1 MRIAWSANDNQPATP
16 APQAA
21 PAPSYK
27 TPDAI
32 RQLAEVLLKER
43 KVSREALREALSIQR
58 RDGGFLGQI
67 LIDIGAVDENSLT
80 SFLAKQCKIPHLS
93 ILDYLIDKELL
104 KLVPK
109 EVCIEYQL
117 VPVDKMAKNLTIAM
131 VNPLD
136 SAAIAQVQMLCPDL
150 RIKPILC
157 TYNHYLAVVNKIF
170 GESSVGPKADGPAEA
185 SLTSFGLAPGAA
197 KSKSGPKA
205 PAPATPP
212 PQQAGPSSPVE
223 VKPAAGT
230 KAMIDGDAPLDGGS
244 VLGLMMRRDDD
255 DLVEA
260 AILEDD
266 TDDSASISEVVDV
279 MRDSMRDT
287 YAVLARRMPIFRGME
302 PEEVAKVFAAG
313 MTSEHEGGAVIF
325 NSGDTGRDLFVVMS
339 GEIEVGDGKR
349 FSSII
354 GPGEPLGEMAWVSDA
369 PRSLTATALERTS
382 MLTLNEDVV
391 RQLLSKESSVQ
402 LLMNIILAVSERLR
416 AANSR

>member
-1 MRIAWSANDNQPATP
+1 MRIAWGANDNQPATP

-21 PAPSYK
+21 PASSSK
-27 TPDAI
+27 TPDAV
-32 RQLAEVLLKER
+32 RQLAEALLKER
-43 KVSREALREALSIQR
+43 KVSREALREALGIQK

-104 KLVPK
+104 KLVPQD
-109 EVCIEYQL
+109 VCIEYQL

-136 SAAIAQVQMLCPDL
+136 SSAIAQVQMLCPDL

-157 TYNHYLAVVNKIF
+157 TYNHYLAVIKKLF
-170 GESSVGPKADGPAEA
+170 GGAPESAKASGPAEA
-185 SLTSFGLAPGAA
+185 SLTSFGLTAGTA
-197 KSKSGPKA
+197 KSKTTPKA
-205 PAPATPP
+205 PVPAEP
-212 PQQAGPSSPVE
+212 
-223 VKPAAGT
+223 PAAQMLKSEAAPT
-230 KAMIDGDAPLDGGS
+230 IDADAPLDGDT
-244 VLGLMMRRDDD
+244 VLGLMMKREDDD
-255 DLVEA
+255 ELVEA

-266 TDDSASISEVVDV
+266 TEDSASISEVVEV

-382 MLTLNEDVV
+382 MLTLNEEVV